1 MDLPEQ
7 DKVVSPFKPPTSH
20 RQGGPVCSGK
30 QFKQEKR
37 EPVPPESPEVGK
49 PQEWNCKPP
58 GAKGGLLEPHPSLL
72 LSCGVSWQH
81 RVTEVSVPSGVGR
94 GVAWGCVRDA
104 LTLLCGSVHLPP
116 APSHCHGNRVGAR
129 PGEYTSLSWGLVGA
143 GSPQGTQEDSR
154 SGWRWW
160 FFLPQW
166 KDRRRSSG
174 KVRCQQPSTPGGS
187 RAGTQHGHGSDGIP
201 SRGQRGTGPALL
213 NLEAK
218 SEDEDSLTDSAELS
232 SSSWED
238 LEEDFTKA
246 TRVAQASVR
255 GARPALRPTSQDL
268 KVLGDTWVRPGA
280 LPGQSESLGVPCKV
294 QRLQVLR
301 HGAHVLATAVNSLTR
316 HVFTCGLG
324 GLKVWSLAAHEALD
338 TFPESHLHWPVQTP
352 GAYLRTCLLGP
363 NGKVLLA
370 GGHNLPGISVWDLL
384 APDLRNPE
392 QLPCAGLSCQ
402 ALDAN
407 IRGSLAFAGFSN
419 GIVRVWDLRDQSVI
433 RDLPCGPGEANTVVI
448 KDDNV
453 WTGGL
458 NGCLRCW
465 DLRASRK
472 SQKHLFKSQITS
484 LSHSPWEDW
493 LLVGLASG
501 QHWLQ
506 PTLGDQA
513 HTAGHKNG
521 AILGLKFSPY
531 GQWWVSVG
539 TDRLATIHSMP
550 MGNTEFQVP
559 EKSCLTCCD
568 VSASNKLMVTGS
580 RDWASV
586 YQVSY

>member
-1 MDLPEQ
+1 MRANVPDICQLGHRATPPTSHRLPDLSFWEGNATPLALIGQ
-7 DKVVSPFKPPTSH
+7 NVVSPFKPPTSH

-72 LSCGVSWQH
+72 LSCGSEPQL
-81 RVTEVSVPSGVGR
+81 RPNI
-94 GVAWGCVRDA
+94 
-104 LTLLCGSVHLPP
+104 LT
-116 APSHCHGNRVGAR
+116 
-129 PGEYTSLSWGLVGA
+129 
-143 GSPQGTQEDSR
+143 
-154 SGWRWW
+154 
-160 FFLPQW
+160 
-166 KDRRRSSG
+166 KDLWETFAYQS
-174 KVRCQQPSTPGGS
+174 KLAAQ
-187 RAGTQHGHGSDGIP
+187 SD
-201 SRGQRGTGPALL
+201 RM
-213 NLEAK
+213 
-218 SEDEDSLTDSAELS
+218 TDSAELS

-586 YQVSY
+586 YQVPEKSCLTCCDVSASNKLMVTGSRDWASVYQVSY